1 MVCGKLA
8 HWECKECFAE
18 CASTA
23 GLESTAFCTNCLRT
37 AHKHERRQRHTPREL
52 AVDEDFLAVQEQYR
66 YVGSGFMYKRSLNYF
81 CFRPPRLFMELF
93 AVICI
98 ETSHYVAFV
107 KCGVGHEAPWCFF
120 DSMADRK
127 GERDGYNIPEM
138 VACPDISQWLSDENL
153 CRYGFF
159 QIYAFSFQSS
169 IFHIFRHLHE
179 EFPVDRHLP
188 EHARRLLCDAYIC
201 MYQSSD
207 VMMYR

>member
-1 MVCGKLA
+1 
-8 HWECKECFAE
+8 
-18 CASTA
+18 
-23 GLESTAFCTNCLRT
+23 
-37 AHKHERRQRHTPREL
+37 
-52 AVDEDFLAVQEQYR
+52 
-66 YVGSGFMYKRSLNYF
+66 
-81 CFRPPRLFMELF
+81 MELF

-127 GERDGYNIPEM
+127 GEKNGYNIPEM
-138 VACPDISQWLSDENL
+138 VACPDISRWLSDERI
-153 CRYGFF
+153 CR
-159 QIYAFSFQSS
+159 Q
-169 IFHIFRHLHE
+169 LHE
-179 EFPVDRHLP
+179 EFSHDRHLP